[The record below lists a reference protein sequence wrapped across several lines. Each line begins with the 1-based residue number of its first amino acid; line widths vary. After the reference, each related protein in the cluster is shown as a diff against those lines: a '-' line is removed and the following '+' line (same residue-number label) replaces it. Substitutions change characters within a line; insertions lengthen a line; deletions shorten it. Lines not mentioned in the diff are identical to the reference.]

1 MKRLNGAPRAGSRV
15 RRHRRAAALTATVA
29 AALLVTVAC
38 SSGSSSGSAAG
49 GVTLTVQT
57 FTAPEG
63 TALTAVA
70 DQYHKLHPGVS
81 FNVEQ
86 ITQQQSRTTN
96 QQLLAS
102 SSPPDIGFIQPG
114 LGVYESLA
122 KNGDL
127 ESLAGMWQSSG
138 LNSHAIDSLKSVYTQ
153 NGAIHGLYAAPSD
166 SVDFAMIWYNKT
178 EFAQAGITIPAD
190 HQLPSAAYMDTIA
203 AKLKAKGF
211 GGLALGGDDGYMLGF
226 PVDALL
232 GGAATPAQF
241 TNLLTNW
248 HPNVPLTT
256 SYTSGPFLRVL
267 NTINDWNKHNVF
279 VPGVTSLQDDPYI
292 ALFSAGRAGMMD
304 GGVWSPAL
312 ISADKATFPLGYFL
326 LPSLRGGTTPYDT
339 WPANAYVIPKNAQ
352 HKQQSE
358 QFLSYLESVPAQEMV
373 AKITASFPVR
383 TDIPQAKLSSLLG
396 PLSTEVFTQ
405 AAKVGTVPEYDT
417 SVAPQMAQAF
427 EQTQLQK
434 MLSGSST
441 PAAVAQAYQSELHTV
456 RGS

>member
-1 MKRLNGAPRAGSRV
+1 MIAAA
-15 RRHRRAAALTATVA
+15 AAALVVTA
-29 AALLVTVAC
+29 AC
-38 SSGSSSGSAAG
+38 SSGSGSGSSAG

-57 FTAPEG
+57 FTPPEG

-70 DQYHKLHPGVS
+70 NEYHKLHPSVS

-114 LGVYESLA
+114 LGVYENLA
-122 KNGDL
+122 KNNDL
-127 ESLAGMWQSSG
+127 QSLAGVWQQSG
-138 LNSHAIDSLKSVYTQ
+138 LNSHAINSLKDVYTQ
-153 NGAIHGLYAAPSD
+153 DGAIHGTYAAPSD

-178 EFAQAGITIPAD
+178 QFQQAGIRIPAN

-211 GGLALGGDDGYMLGF
+211 GTMALGGDDGYMLGF
-226 PVDALL
+226 LVDSLL

-241 TNLLTNW
+241 TNLLSNW
-248 HPNVPLTT
+248 HSNVPVTT
-256 SYTSGPFLRVL
+256 PYTSGPFLNVL
-267 NTINDWNKHNVF
+267 NTISDWNKHGVF

-292 ALFSAGRAGMMD
+292 ALFSAGKAAMMD

-312 ISADKATFPLGYFL
+312 IKADKASFALGYFL
-326 LPSLRGGTTPYDT
+326 LPSLRGATTPYDT

-352 HKQQSE
+352 HKQQAE
-358 QFLSYLESVPAQEMV
+358 QFLTYLEGVQAQEMI
-373 AKITASFPVR
+373 AKITVSFPVR
-383 TDIPQAKLSSLLG
+383 TDIPQAKLASLLG
-396 PLSTEVFTQ
+396 PMSTEIFTQ

-417 SVAPQMAQAF
+417 SVPPQMAQAF

-434 MLSGSST
+434 MLSGSSS
-441 PAAVAQAYQSELHTV
+441 AKQVAQAYQSELQTV